1 MSMEARRPIFLTG
14 LPGSGKTTLGRALA
28 RLTGLQHIDLDLY
41 IQARFSCS
49 VSDIFARQGEERFRQ
64 IEHNLLHEVAE
75 MQDVVVSCGG
85 GTPCFFDNMDYMLS
99 RGTVLY
105 LEADRDRLLDRL
117 WRGRARRP
125 AIASLDREGIALWA
139 ARTLEQRAPVYAR
152 AHLRVE
158 SSSLEDRESI
168 RLTAERTA
176 SALGLSPAQ
185 TSPASPTRP
194 TPERQTLK
202 H

>member
-1 MSMEARRPIFLTG
+1 MSMEGRRPIFLTG

-41 IQARFSCS
+41 IQGRFSCS
-49 VSDIFARQGEERFRQ
+49 VSDIFARHGEKRFRQ

-99 RGTVLY
+99 RGTVVY
-105 LEADRDRLLDRL
+105 LEAQRERLLERL
-117 WRGRARRP
+117 WSGRARRP

-176 SALGLSPAQ
+176 NALGLDQAGP
-185 TSPASPTRP
+185 TSQNSDK
-194 TPERQTLK
+194 QFLK